1 MGATAQLMSD
11 FQMSRVSRSQYRLH
25 CRGCHR
31 SRPPRL
37 RGESACASA
46 PLGRALGQTQDA
58 YNGGG
63 AGIETVTVG
72 VCTGAASSSQAP
84 PLARQLVCSRI

>member
-11 FQMSRVSRSQYRLH
+11 FQMSRVPRSQYRLY
-25 CRGCHR
+25 CRSCHR

-37 RGESACASA
+37 RGESAWASA
-46 PLGRALGQTQDA
+46 PLGRALGQTQDD

-63 AGIETVTVG
+63 VGTETVTVG
-72 VCTGAASSSQAP
+72 VCTGAPGSSQAP